1 MDTAST
7 EIYTLSLHDA
17 RPIDVVLQH
26 SDTKQDMDLL
36 FKEPLPA
43 GEYMPF
49 RVLFRDIA
57 EPFTGPAVQAGGL
70 INPKIDRS
78 LFETMV
84 SFEIRAGATEADAR
98 KSVASALN
106 QAAILAS

>member
-1 MDTAST
+1 MA
-7 EIYTLSLHDA
+7 
-17 RPIDVVLQH
+17 VVLQH

-57 EPFTGPAVQAGGL
+57 EPFTGAAVQAGGL

-106 QAAILAS
+106 QAAI